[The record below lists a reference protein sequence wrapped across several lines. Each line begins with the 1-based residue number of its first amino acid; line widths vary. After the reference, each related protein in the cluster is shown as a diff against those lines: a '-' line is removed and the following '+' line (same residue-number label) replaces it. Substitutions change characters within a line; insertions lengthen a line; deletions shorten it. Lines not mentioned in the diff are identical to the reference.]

1 MRFSADVAFR
11 FIALVHRFKRNS
23 AFQKRSAV
31 RHNDGTEALALVS
44 QSATSKPKPQLQET
58 TMKTFI
64 IAALLSISSIAT
76 IGAPAHADTFAVH
89 GYTTNYG
96 GR

>member
-1 MRFSADVAFR
+1 
-11 FIALVHRFKRNS
+11 
-23 AFQKRSAV
+23 
-31 RHNDGTEALALVS
+31 
-44 QSATSKPKPQLQET
+44 
-58 TMKTFI
+58 MKTFI
-64 IAALLSISSIAT
+64 IAALLSIAT

>member
-1 MRFSADVAFR
+1 
-11 FIALVHRFKRNS
+11 LG
-23 AFQKRSAV
+23 SAV
-31 RHNDGTEALALVS
+31 RHNEGTEALALVS
-44 QSATSKPKPQLQET
+44 QSATSKPQPQET

-76 IGAPAHADTFAVH
+76 VGAPAHADTFAVH

>member
-1 MRFSADVAFR
+1 
-11 FIALVHRFKRNS
+11 
-23 AFQKRSAV
+23 
-31 RHNDGTEALALVS
+31 
-44 QSATSKPKPQLQET
+44 
-58 TMKTFI
+58 MKTFI

-76 IGAPAHADTFAVH
+76 FAPANADTFAVH

>member
-1 MRFSADVAFR
+1 
-11 FIALVHRFKRNS
+11 
-23 AFQKRSAV
+23 
-31 RHNDGTEALALVS
+31 
-44 QSATSKPKPQLQET
+44 
-58 TMKTFI
+58 MKTFI